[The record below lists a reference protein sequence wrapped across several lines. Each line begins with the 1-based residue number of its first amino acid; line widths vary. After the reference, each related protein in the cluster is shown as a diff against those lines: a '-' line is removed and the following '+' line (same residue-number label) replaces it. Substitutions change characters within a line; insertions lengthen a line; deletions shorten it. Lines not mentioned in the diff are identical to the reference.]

1 MGISAAGPETG
12 LRGDGKFSC
21 QRLSC
26 LLPVAF
32 LPART
37 SHWPLAQRSSLPE
50 WNLPGSPKA
59 SPYRQL
65 WPTRAL
71 SLQHLASPAA
81 VCRLSCPVTWG
92 ILVPQPGIKPKS
104 PALGGRFFT
113 TGPPGKS
120 LVSISRMYVELSH
133 QEAHVFRFGV
143 GFFQCSPDCTFSVS
157 GA

>member
-1 MGISAAGPETG
+1 MG
-12 LRGDGKFSC
+12 LCGDGKFSC

-37 SHWPLAQRSSLPE
+37 SRWPLAQRSSLPE
-50 WNLPGSPKA
+50 WNLPGPPKA

-71 SLQHLASPAA
+71 SLQHLASLAA

-104 PALGGRFFT
+104 PALGGRFLT

-120 LVSISRMYVELSH
+120 LVSISRMYVE
-133 QEAHVFRFGV
+133 AHVFKKLMSSGL
-143 GFFQCSPDCTFSVS
+143 GLAFFSAHQTVPSLCQGLRD
-157 GA
+157 